1 MTKHRTTRLPVI
13 MDAGRVAE
21 MLRGFGR
28 FIEYHRDGQGMHRID
43 LARAAGMD
51 VRRLARIEAG
61 KEQATTL
68 EAARL
73 LEVLVEAEAKGLP
86 PEPGAGYV
94 SPGVRL
100 RRNMERGQ

>member
-1 MTKHRTTRLPVI
+1 

-43 LARAAGMD
+43 LARAVGMD
-51 VRRLARIEAG
+51 YKRLAQIEAG

-73 LEVLVEAEAKGLP
+73 LEVLVEAERLGLP
-86 PEPGAGYV
+86 PEAGTGYE

-100 RRNMERGQ
+100 RRNMEQEQ